1 MKFGDIH
8 EINSVLQQI
17 QNEEKTKV
25 VESCGC
31 GCGTKEECTCG
42 PECSSCDCHSESVK
56 ESDAKP
62 IYDLVGSLGAGKIEL
77 ADNPIFHDLVR
88 FLDADTIEKFVAD
101 FREKLDNGESVKEV
115 AQHGTT
121 EYYRELDKG
130 QLNHT
135 KSMLMK
141 TAGQLEVAINQR
153 SKFSRELMTN
163 GNRAGTG
170 DLYNMLD
177 KLNKLIEEWDEQTE
191 LYGM

>member
-1 MKFGDIH
+1 MKRITNMENKSAAQ
-8 EINSVLQQI
+8 EIREFADRLAQI
-17 QNEEKTKV
+17 N
-25 VESCGC
+25 
-31 GCGTKEECTCG
+31 
-42 PECSSCDCHSESVK
+42 PEVQEA
-56 ESDAKP
+56 E
-62 IYDLVGSLGAGKIEL
+62 
-77 ADNPIFHDLVR
+77 HDR
-88 FLDADTIEKFVAD
+88 
-101 FREKLDNGESVKEV
+101 
-115 AQHGTT
+115 
-121 EYYRELDKG
+121 EYYRDLDKG

-177 KLNKLIEEWDEQTE
+177 KLNKLIEEWDNETE

>member
-1 MKFGDIH
+1 MFTMAQFEKNEDNNYHTENGIEMAKHFGTED
-8 EINSVLQQI
+8 EQKLMLQI
-17 QNEEKTKV
+17 QKDHYARGHINPDEIEARNGIVKKYWHML
-25 VESCGC
+25 ESE
-31 GCGTKEECTCG
+31 TT
-42 PECSSCDCHSESVK
+42 
-56 ESDAKP
+56 
-62 IYDLVGSLGAGKIEL
+62 
-77 ADNPIFHDLVR
+77 N
-88 FLDADTIEKFVAD
+88 
-101 FREKLDNGESVKEV
+101 EV
-115 AQHGTT
+115 AEHGST
-121 EYYRELDKG
+121 EYYREQDKG

-135 KSMLMK
+135 RSMLMK